1 MAAISDKIN
10 SLREKISAKEKKLL
24 SNKEQLKSAKNN
36 IKALKKEIAEFEAE
50 IHKLQMQQLS
60 ETLSKNGITA
70 EEIQEAIAAGI
81 FEKPAQTETENHAA
95 YSTTK
100 PGQEVTGNEV
110 SGS

>member
-81 FEKPAQTETENHAA
+81 FKPAQTETENRAA